1 MKKYATFMG
10 LGLELG
16 GITFVCLWLG
26 QKIEQ
31 FYPSKGLYLVIAL
44 LLGFIGWVVRII
56 LSLKKMTAKDS
67 KNSEKNLADTDLKM

>member
-1 MKKYATFMG
+1 MKKYTVFIG

-16 GITFVCLWLG
+16 WITFVCIWLG

-31 FYPSKGLYLVIAL
+31 SYPAKGLYLVIVL
-44 LLGFIGWVVRII
+44 FLGFIGWVVRIMM
-56 LSLKKMTAKDS
+56 SLKKMTAKDA

>member
-1 MKKYATFMG
+1 MG

-16 GITFVCLWLG
+16 GITFICLWLG

-31 FYPSKGLYLVIAL
+31 LYPSKGLFLVIVL
-44 LLGFIGWVVRII
+44 LLGFIGWIVRII
-56 LSLKKMTAKDS
+56 LSLKKMTAQDA

>member
-1 MKKYATFMG
+1 MG

-31 FYPSKGLYLVIAL
+31 FYPSKGLYLVIVL